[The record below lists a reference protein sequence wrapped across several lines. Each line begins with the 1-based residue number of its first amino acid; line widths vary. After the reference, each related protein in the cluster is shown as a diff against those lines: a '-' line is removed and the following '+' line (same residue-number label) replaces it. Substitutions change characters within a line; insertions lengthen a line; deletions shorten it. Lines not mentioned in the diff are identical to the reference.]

1 MLDKDAKV
9 YNSYSNTPKKCGK
22 VSNNIFRK
30 MKFIN
35 SICLKIK
42 NMRERFNQTFTLF
55 QYYDIITSLSK

>member
-22 VSNNIFRK
+22 VSNNIFQR

-42 NMRERFNQTFTLF
+42 NMSDSIKLSLYFNTMT
-55 QYYDIITSLSK
+55 

>member
-22 VSNNIFRK
+22 VSNKIFHR
-30 MKFIN
+30 MKFTN

-42 NMRERFNQTFTLF
+42 NMTER
-55 QYYDIITSLSK
+55 DSIPLSVLLS